1 MLDYLVKHAVD
12 NVWCSPEQDRQA
24 IIQPKR
30 LSRRLGALSHQTVMW
45 ERVALPTKT
54 DYYHVFQIGHVYPKL
69 LGLMPVTNAW
79 MKLSDVINTTTLMA
93 EVYFL
98 DGLILPRSECWLR
111 YDRHKNLILAVE
123 DGRIFPQLRDDA
135 IYLRVYSNAFFESD
149 RADMEIDGTT
159 VEGLTVGSESD
170 VLNLQQKYHQAL
182 AKVGEAYAYHN
193 GWLVNDLRP
202 QYIALGD
209 KIEYVYD
216 SSIYRVVD
224 FAIGDLLTYESEL
237 DGKRKYLLNYTEFN
251 NTTIDFEDDID
262 LYLFKRE
269 ADGRMRGVYYHR
281 NKKDAI
287 RMLSHKD
294 YGVPVSYI
302 DAFQASHSSQWLNMN
317 ELTLRLYVRKAGFKR
332 PLVQEHHRLFELYRM
347 PSEDVT
353 RALTGVDSLV
363 SVWKAEK
370 LENSAYVKLMRAQNS
385 DLDPLLVQ
393 QAYGYNAISR
403 LVGDTPQ
410 LARDTINGPV
420 VDLLPAQQ
428 TETTMYEYDANGKLL
443 GYYYHANGLEYDCVH
458 PQTKM
463 VEAIVGEVSET
474 LDVTFG
480 EDLVNTDSRYNYRAY
495 LSTRLGDTLVFDWVD
510 VSNSEVI
517 NVGNDQIGFNV
528 DTTIDYPAVVSDK
541 KFLGYR
547 ITVPIA
553 NGVLKFSV
561 SSFETHLGITERR
574 LLTIPPRRID
584 VWVNQHPLIEGL
596 DYYVQWP
603 EVVVV
608 NKHYLVAAENQV
620 IDIRCQGFCRPEM
633 TPDAPREFGFVEHG
647 YLSANRRY
655 NVRDDKV
662 LSMIVGGKLKSREN
676 LKFAEDSSGL
686 IVDNVPNGTPYS
698 LRETIVPMRGETYL
712 DTYAFRARS
721 QEVDVA
727 IEDYL
732 TLKYPEPV
740 IPAPSPIVDLYM
752 VYSPFMSRII
762 NDLQEGFIDEEPL
775 SKPYSNAD
783 VYAWANEYERLLD
796 YDPLKKNVDERY
808 VKVHPHRYLTT
819 VSLSVY
825 QYNFIQ
831 RINQLYFDGKLPL
844 SQFIEVTLPQTQE

>member
-45 ERVALPTKT
+45 ERVLLPTKT

-69 LGLMPVTNAW
+69 LGLVPVTNSW

-93 EVYFL
+93 EIYFAN
-98 DGLILPRSECWLR
+98 GVVLPRTECWLR
-111 YDRHKNLILAVE
+111 YDRHKNLILAIE
-123 DGRIFPQLRDDA
+123 DTRIFPELRDTG
-135 IYLRVYSNAFFESD
+135 IYFRVYSNAFFESY
-149 RADMEIDGTT
+149 RANAEEEGTF
-159 VEGLTVGSESD
+159 VEGLTVSTEAD
-170 VLNLQQKYHQAL
+170 VLNLQQKFHL
-182 AKVGEAYAYHN
+182 AMAKPGEALAYHN
-193 GWLVNDLRP
+193 GWLVGDLRP
-202 QYIALGD
+202 ARIALGD

-216 SSIYRVVD
+216 SSVYRVVD
-224 FAIGDLLTYESEL
+224 FAIADLTTFESTL
-237 DGKRKYLLNYTEFN
+237 DNKRKYLLNYGLFN
-251 NTTIDFEDDID
+251 NTSIDFEDDID
-262 LYLFKRE
+262 FYLYKRE
-269 ADGRMRGVYYHR
+269 TDGRMRGVYYHR
-281 NKKDAI
+281 NRKDAI

-294 YGVPVSYI
+294 YAVPVSTV
-302 DAFQASHSSQWLNMN
+302 DAFQQTHSDVWSDMN
-317 ELTLRLYVRKAGFKR
+317 TLTIRLYVRKAGFER
-332 PLVQEHHRLFELYRM
+332 PLVQEHHRLFELYRLS
-347 PSEDVT
+347 PEDV
-353 RALTGVDSLV
+353 RGALAGIDSVVD
-363 SVWKAEK
+363 VWKAEN
-370 LENSAYVKLMRAQNS
+370 LENSPYVKLMKATNN
-385 DLDPLLVQ
+385 DIDPLLVQ
-393 QAYGYNAISR
+393 QAYGYNAVSR

-410 LARDTINGPV
+410 LTRETDSGPV
-420 VDLLPAQQ
+420 ADLLPGHQV
-428 TETTMYEYDANGKLL
+428 ETTMYEYDTQGKLL
-443 GYYYHANGLEYDCVH
+443 GYYYHPVGLIYRCVH

-463 VEAIVGEVSET
+463 IEAVVGQVGEE
-474 LDVTFG
+474 LDVVFG
-480 EDLVNTDSRYNYRAY
+480 NTLVNTDSKYNYRAY
-495 LSTRLGDTLVFDWVD
+495 VSTRLGETLVWDWVD
-510 VSNSEVI
+510 VSNSELI
-517 NVGNDQIGFNV
+517 SVGSNQIGFDINPA
-528 DTTIDYPAVVSDK
+528 TDYPAVISDK
-541 KFLGYR
+541 RFIGYQ

-561 SSFETHLGITERR
+561 NSFETHLGETERR
-574 LLTIPPRRID
+574 LSTIPPRRID
-584 VWVNQHPLIEGL
+584 VWVNKHPLIEGL

-608 NKHYLVAAENQV
+608 NKQYLTAGEDQV
-620 IDIRCQGFCRPEM
+620 IDIRCQGFCRSEM

-662 LSMIVGGKLKSREN
+662 LSMIVGGKLVDRNQLE
-676 LKFAEDSSGL
+676 FAEDSSGI
-686 IVDNVPNGTPYS
+686 IVNNVANGTPYS

-721 QEVDVA
+721 QEVDLA

-740 IPAPSPIVDLYM
+740 IPGPSPITDLYM

-762 NDLQEGFIDEEPL
+762 NDLQEGYIDEGPL
-775 SKPYSNAD
+775 TRQYSNAD
-783 VYAWANEYERLLD
+783 VYAWANEYEHLLD

-808 VKVHPHRYLTT
+808 VKVHPHRYLNT
-819 VSLSVY
+819 VALSIY

-831 RINQLYFDGKLPL
+831 RINQLYFDSKLPL